1 MYSISLVIYGFCL
14 LAKFCIKNDLY
25 IALLPETDKESK
37 KQLVLGLCFES
48 TNRKSFVWF
57 NAKNQQIKR
66 LGSWFFDSDQW
77 IKKLFSHLFG
87 SRQRFITRISWII
100 FRNRYNKWIKWFE
113 TVFSLPSSDSKST
126 VNSENFPLVPIYNDN
141 CSASSDSASTSAVLH
156 FWTDWILRWNLRRAI
171 RSRVNSLSAFLFCWL
186 NSIFQCFCCTG
197 FKIYR
202 KC

>member
-1 MYSISLVIYGFCL
+1 MIFTLLYYQRLTKNLRNNWFLVYVSNQRTEKVLCDSTLRIN
-14 LAKFCIKNDLY
+14 KSKN
-25 IALLPETDKESK
+25 
-37 KQLVLGLCFES
+37 LVL
-48 TNRKSFVWF
+48 WF
-57 NAKNQQIKR
+57 RLMNQ
-66 LGSWFFDSDQW
+66 
-77 IKKLFSHLFG
+77 KLLSQLFG

-100 FRNRYNKWIKWFE
+100 FQNRYNKWIKWFE
-113 TVFSLPSSDSKST
+113 TVVSLPSSDSKST
-126 VNSENFPLVPIYNDN
+126 VNSEIFPLVPIYNDN

-202 KC
+202 KF